1 MDMELAREYATAIAY
16 KKKLEEQL
24 GSIKDKIARLEDSVM
39 NMMQEE
45 QLDRL
50 PINLGLD
57 TVTLFVHRQLWA
69 KPKDGDKERVVR
81 TLKEVGLGDLVAE
94 SYNTNSLSAYVRE
107 QLANG
112 EDLEPELSEV
122 IDISEV
128 ASVRGRRTP
137 NTDDSLTAK
146 AIRNLKKS

>member
-69 KPKDGDKERVVR
+69 RPKGGDKERVVR
-81 TLKEVGLGDLVAE
+81 TLKDVGLGDLVAE

-112 EDLEPELSEV
+112 EDLEPELADV
-122 IDISEV
+122 IDINEV

-137 NTDDSLTAK
+137 NTDDSQTAK
-146 AIRNLKKS
+146 AMRNLKS

>member
-1 MDMELAREYATAIAY
+1 MDMELAREYAAAIGY

-24 GSIKDKIARLEDSVM
+24 GSIKDKIARLEDAVM

-50 PINLGLD
+50 PINLGID
-57 TVTLFVHRQLWA
+57 TITLFIHRQLWA

-81 TLKEVGLGDLVAE
+81 TLKDVGLGDLVAE

-112 EDLEPELSEV
+112 EDLEPELADV
-122 IDISEV
+122 IDINEV

-137 NTDDSLTAK
+137 NTDDSQTAK